1 MTRSRSA
8 VGPIDGAYL
17 DSVSAV
23 IWMPG
28 PRYLLQHREDR
39 EGVTYPNW
47 WSLFGGGCELGE
59 TAEATLR
66 RELLEELDFQI
77 GDCKPLI
84 GCTFDL
90 WFEGLSIRKI
100 FFTVEMTQAE
110 ADKLELR
117 EGQGMGWLSFPEIMG
132 RADLVVPYDLG
143 VIALHNSR
151 VTLEASLVVRRQAAF
166 AGRSTV
172 PPSS

>member
-8 VGPIDGAYL
+8 AHITPIDGLYL

-28 PRYLLQHREDR
+28 PQYLLQHREDR

-47 WSLFGGGCELGE
+47 WSLFGGGCELDE

-66 RELLEELDFQI
+66 RELLEELNFQV
-77 GDCKPLI
+77 DECKPLI

-90 WFEGLSIRKI
+90 WFEGMSIRKI
-100 FFTVEMTQAE
+100 FFTVEMTQDE
-110 ADKLELR
+110 ADKLVLR
-117 EGQGMGWLSFPEIMG
+117 EGQGMGWLSFPKILG

-143 VIALHNSR
+143 VIALHHSQ
-151 VTLEASLVVRRQAAF
+151 VKSTLHKSCHDSFLK
-166 AGRSTV
+166 
-172 PPSS
+172 